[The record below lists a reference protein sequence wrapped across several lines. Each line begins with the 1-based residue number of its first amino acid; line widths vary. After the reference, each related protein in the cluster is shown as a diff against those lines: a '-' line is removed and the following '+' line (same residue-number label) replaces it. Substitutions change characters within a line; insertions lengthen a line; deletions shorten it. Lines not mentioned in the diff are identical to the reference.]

1 MDQRRVDFNGDHL
14 TGAGQQRFGKRS
26 AAGTDFDDQRRMFT
40 AGSLGDA
47 VEDRFAEKE
56 MLTEAATH

>member
-1 MDQRRVDFNGDHL
+1 
-14 TGAGQQRFGKRS
+14 
-26 AAGTDFDDQRRMFT
+26 MFT